1 MTFNLERT
9 FKHNLLQGKSR
20 ALRLLVLLHRSSVLM
35 KVSGKTLQLRSPW
48 KNIDQRRQTE
58 QRQRQIRLDGCYDE
72 YDWAVISRKTIYKRV
87 WIEEIHVQST
97 MISAYQG
104 PRKMTWI
111 NTSQNILVTFREES
125 LTAREAHQM
134 SLQIKNQT
142 PKMFWLMEKR
152 AVRQMKM
159 AS

>member
-20 ALRLLVLLHRSSVLM
+20 ALRFFVLLRRSSVLM
-35 KVSGKTLQLRSPW
+35 KASGNTLQLRSPW

-72 YDWAVISRKTIYKRV
+72 YDWAVISRKTKHV
-87 WIEEIHVQST
+87 WIEEIHVLIT

-111 NTSQNILVTFREES
+111 NTSQNILVTFREET
-125 LTAREAHQM
+125 LTAREARQM
-134 SLQIKNQT
+134 SLQIENQT
-142 PKMFWLMEKR
+142 PMMFWLMEKR
-152 AVRQMKM
+152 AVRQMRM
-159 AS
+159 TT